1 MIQVVDI
8 ISVVAS
14 ILVLNLKCNYG
25 TTFRVLIKENRE
37 SAKSIWS
44 CLEKSNRK
52 KCMWQLRVVFKCT
65 VLQRNLKEWH
75 GSLGVHGHTFVNA
88 KGKQQK

>member
-14 ILVLNLKCNYG
+14 VLILNLKCYYG

-37 SAKSIWS
+37 SAKSLYS
-44 CLEKSNRK
+44 CFEKGSRK
-52 KCMWQLRVVFKCT
+52 KYM
-65 VLQRNLKEWH
+65 
-75 GSLGVHGHTFVNA
+75 
-88 KGKQQK
+88 